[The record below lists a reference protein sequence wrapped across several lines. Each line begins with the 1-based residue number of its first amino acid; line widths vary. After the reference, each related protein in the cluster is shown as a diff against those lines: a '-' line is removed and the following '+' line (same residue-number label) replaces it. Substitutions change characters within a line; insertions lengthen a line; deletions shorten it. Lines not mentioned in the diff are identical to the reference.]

1 MTFTVAVKGLSR
13 ETGIIPDYPTEPTID
28 DLLAGR
34 DAVKDF
40 AMKLI
45 DERKC
50 TNSK

>member
-13 ETGIIPDYPTEPTID
+13 ETGIMPDYPVEPTID

-45 DERKC
+45 DM
-50 TNSK
+50 SKDTSSK